1 MYFQKKR
8 CIAMLLAGGQGS
20 RLKVLTENTAKPAV
34 PFGGKYRII
43 DFPLSNCVNSGID
56 TVGILTQYQPLE
68 LNEYI
73 GNGQPWDLDRLHGGV
88 HTLPPYEQAKG
99 TDWYKGTA
107 NAIYQNIN
115 FIERYDPE
123 YVLILS
129 GDHIYKM
136 DYGKMLEF
144 HKDSNA
150 DCTIAVLEV
159 PWEEA
164 SRFGIMTA
172 DENNV
177 ITKFEEKP
185 KEPKSNL
192 ASMGIYIFTWEKLRK
207 YLTEDEADKTSS
219 NDFGKN
225 IIPNMLAD
233 QQRMVAYPFEGY
245 WKDVGTI
252 DSLWESN
259 MDLLDPNVP
268 LELNDPEWRIYSRN
282 PVMPPHYVAKGATI
296 QNSLAAEGC
305 NVYGTVDFSV
315 LFAGVYVAPG
325 ATVRDSIIMPGARI
339 EEGATVQYAIVAE
352 DSVVGANSV
361 VGQRPEDVENKEDWG
376 VAVIGPGCKLAPGTV
391 VPPKAMIDA
400 EEVEK

>member
-1 MYFQKKR
+1 MKE

-20 RLKVLTENTAKPAV
+20 RLYALTKKLAKPAV

-56 TVGILTQYQPLE
+56 TVGILTQYQPLL

-73 GNGQPWDLDRLHGGV
+73 GNGQPWDLDRLYGGV
-88 HTLPPYEQAKG
+88 HVLPPYQTATG
-99 TDWYKGTA
+99 SDWYKGTA

-177 ITKFEEKP
+177 ITKFEV
-185 KEPKSNL
+185 
-192 ASMGIYIFTWEKLRK
+192 T
-207 YLTEDEADKTSS
+207 D
-219 NDFGKN
+219 
-225 IIPNMLAD
+225 
-233 QQRMVAYPFEGY
+233 
-245 WKDVGTI
+245 
-252 DSLWESN
+252 
-259 MDLLDPNVP
+259 
-268 LELNDPEWRIYSRN
+268 
-282 PVMPPHYVAKGATI
+282 
-296 QNSLAAEGC
+296 
-305 NVYGTVDFSV
+305 
-315 LFAGVYVAPG
+315 
-325 ATVRDSIIMPGARI
+325 
-339 EEGATVQYAIVAE
+339 
-352 DSVVGANSV
+352 
-361 VGQRPEDVENKEDWG
+361 GQ
-376 VAVIGPGCKLAPGTV
+376 
-391 VPPKAMIDA
+391 
-400 EEVEK
+400 

>member
-1 MYFQKKR
+1 MKE

-20 RLKVLTENTAKPAV
+20 RLYALTKKLAKPAV

-56 TVGILTQYQPLE
+56 TVGVLTQYQPLL

-73 GNGQPWDLDRLHGGV
+73 GNGQPWDLDRQYGGV
-88 HTLPPYEQAKG
+88 HVLPPYQTATG
-99 TDWYKGTA
+99 SDWYKGTA

-123 YVLILS
+123 YVIILS

-136 DYGKMLEF
+136 DYSKMLEF
-144 HKDSNA
+144 HKEKQA
-150 DCTIAVLEV
+150 DCSIAVMEV

-172 DENNV
+172 DENST

-185 KEPKSNL
+185 KQPQSNL

-207 YLTEDEADKTSS
+207 YLTEDEADPNSS

-225 IIPNMLAD
+225 IIPNMLNAGEK
-233 QQRMVAYPFEGY
+233 MVAYPFEGY

-252 DSLWESN
+252 DSLWEAN

-268 LELNDPEWRIYSRN
+268 LDVWESDWKIYSRTSGR
-282 PVMPPHYVAKGATI
+282 PGHYISEHARVD
-296 QNSLAAEGC
+296 NSMLTEGC
-305 NVYGTVDFSV
+305 LVEGTVCNSI
-315 LFAGVYVAPG
+315 LFAGVSVGRG
-325 ATVRDSIIMPGARI
+325 AMVESSILMPGAVV
-339 EEGATVQYAIVAE
+339 EEGAEVYYSIIAENVTVKKGA
-352 DSVVGANSV
+352 VVGA
-361 VGQRPEDVENKEDWG
+361 RPETVEDKSKWG
-376 VAVIGPGCKLAPGTV
+376 VAVVGEGRTIGAGAKVG
-391 VPPKAMIDA
+391 PKAML
-400 EEVEK
+400 EKDVLDGEQLW